1 MTKVFNK
8 LVRDRIPEI
17 IASTGDKYKIRTL
30 SDAEYIEMLDAKL
43 DEELKEYHEDKNIEE
58 LADILEVLYAVAKAR
73 GYSKE
78 ELEETRLKK
87 REKRGGF
94 DNKILLIET
103 IRDQQEV

>member
-1 MTKVFNK
+1 MTKTYNK

-73 GYSKE
+73 GYTID

-94 DNKILLIET
+94 DEKIFLIET
-103 IRDQQEV
+103 MRV